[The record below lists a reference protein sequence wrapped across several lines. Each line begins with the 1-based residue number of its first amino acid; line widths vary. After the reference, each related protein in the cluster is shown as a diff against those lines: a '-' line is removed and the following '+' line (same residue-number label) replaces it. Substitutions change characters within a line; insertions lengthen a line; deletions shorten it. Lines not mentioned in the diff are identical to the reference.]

1 MAGVRHLES
10 GASKAAFT
18 ITPETYISS
27 QRRKGFAC
35 QPRMPLFSPCYLLHW
50 KGPVTT
56 GKTMQS
62 LHIPTTLNPVA
73 YWKTFHIHEYDTEP
87 FPLKPHADC
96 SSNLWCA
103 ILSQW
108 APENKKLVW
117 EWGFRNE
124 RVPPFI
130 STCQL
135 ETPSSIFINT
145 QPTAVWGCCL
155 GFAHF
160 TFILVAYKLQ
170 QTKAVPKTCWSN
182 HTVEL
187 NLWTGGIHMN
197 DINVPTAVIFS
208 TWTSKG
214 MLL

>member
-1 MAGVRHLES
+1 MGLVRLPS
-10 GASKAAFT
+10 LS
-18 ITPETYISS
+18 P
-27 QRRKGFAC
+27 QRPIFHHKEEKQKSWLAEGFAC
-35 QPRMPLFSPCYLLHW
+35 QPRMPLFFLCYLLHW

-56 GKTMQS
+56 GKTMQF

-145 QPTAVWGCCL
+145 QPTAVWATVHVWGL
-155 GFAHF
+155 LTSHSFWWH
-160 TFILVAYKLQ
+160 INYSKQKLYQ
-170 QTKAVPKTCWSN
+170 KHADQTIP
-182 HTVEL
+182 L
-187 NLWTGGIHMN
+187 N
-197 DINVPTAVIFS
+197 
-208 TWTSKG
+208 
-214 MLL
+214 